1 MASVK
6 SKLTTDID
14 IDHGGIKMNVKEL
27 KEKLSTFPDDMEVMT
42 KKTEL
47 LGTVGYIFSVKQDSY
62 ALFGV
67 DIPCVLISDESSG
80 EET

>member
-1 MASVK
+1 
-6 SKLTTDID
+6 
-14 IDHGGIKMNVKEL
+14 
-27 KEKLSTFPDDMEVMT
+27 MEVMT

-47 LGTVGYIFSVKQDSY
+47 LGTVGYIFSVRQDSY